1 MDINW
6 YCCDFDVESE
16 ENQVVQNEFKVW
28 FGYEK
33 QWMSESTVKIDSPS
47 LFLRQMWKNVVQKL
61 E

>member
-1 MDINW
+1 M
-6 YCCDFDVESE
+6 ESE

-61 E
+61 K